1 MSFSLIVPAYNEEEH
16 IGKTIS
22 QLIKIPWEEF
32 PEIIVV
38 DDGSDKKIS
47 DIVKI
52 DKEKVRIIRHD
63 KNLGYGAALKT
74 GIKKAQYKN
83 IVITD
88 ADGSYPNEQI
98 PNLVERF
105 EENDL
110 DMLVGSRVGKKVAIP
125 LIRRPAK
132 WILNRL
138 ANFVAGERI
147 PDLNSGLRIF
157 RQEVARRF
165 FNLLPDGFSFT
176 TTLTLAMLINGY
188 ALDFFPINYY
198 QRIGRSKIR
207 PIRDT
212 LNFVQLVLNMALYF
226 APRKVFLL
234 ISVIL
239 LGLAVV
245 WALFSK
251 FVLGQLADVSTIVII
266 MTAIQMAGVGLLAEL
281 IVHRT
286 PNNYRK
292 DDVK

>member
-1 MSFSLIVPAYNEEEH
+1 MSFSLIVPAYNEEEN

-38 DDGSDKKIS
+38 DDGSDKKIG

-52 DKEKVRIIRHD
+52 EKGKVKIFRHE
-63 KNLGYGAALKT
+63 NNRGYGAALKT

-132 WILNRL
+132 WILNCL
-138 ANFVAGERI
+138 ANFVVGERI
-147 PDLNSGLRIF
+147 PDLNSGLRVF
-157 RQEVARRF
+157 RQEVAMRL

-188 ALDFFPINYY
+188 ALDFFPINYFR
-198 QRIGRSKIR
+198 RIGRSKIR

-212 LNFVQLVLNMALYF
+212 LNFVQLVLNIALYF

-234 ISVIL
+234 ISVLL

-245 WALFSK
+245 WALFTK

-281 IVHRT
+281 IVQRT

-292 DDVK
+292 DNIK